1 MFRLRLIAGL
11 LIAGALCLPRAGAAD
26 DMTPGASP
34 AAPTETPVPAAGDA
48 ALAVLS
54 ERYYQGLWKFSPTT
68 ATQVGV
74 HTYDTKLD
82 PVTPGAIQLEVNR
95 EHATLAELQKID
107 PAKLSLDG
115 RTDQALLEASI
126 GNNLFTL
133 EERPDWQL
141 PPGLLHRHRVGRRL
155 HDHDARFRAAAA
167 ASPIG
172 DRAREAHPRRARPRD
187 EEHPSISRGAD
198 RRVGQQPWTPTVRW
212 ISSRMTCRWRSP
224 ASPTHRSRQQF
235 AASNAAAIA
244 AVSRYAAFIHHSVV
258 PAAHGAYAI
267 GPAAYAEL
275 ERYQNATDIP
285 IAQLLSVGEA
295 NLAKDKAGIIASA
308 RAIDPNKT
316 VQQVVAS
323 IQEDHPRSDQLLA
336 VAQTDLNTLVAFIKE
351 KSIIDLPPAPIATV
365 VKTPEFQAQTSFAS
379 MNAPGPLETK
389 ATEAYYNVTIV
400 DPNWTPEQAN
410 QHLRFFNR
418 PGLVIVG
425 SHEAYP
431 GHYTNYLFNKTHDL
445 SLIRK
450 IEWNNAFGEGWA
462 HYDEQMMVDE
472 GLGNGDPRYR
482 VLQLMLALQRDCR
495 YIVGIKEH
503 TQGMSVASATTF
515 FMDNAFMGKEP
526 AYREAVRGTQ
536 DPLYGYYTL
545 GKLMLLKLRADYQT
559 KMGAAYSLRAFHDA
573 VLSHGDPPIYYL
585 RKFML
590 GPDDTGSL
598 L

>member
-1 MFRLRLIAGL
+1 M
-11 LIAGALCLPRAGAAD
+11 PRAGAAD
-26 DMTPGASP
+26 DMTSGASP
-34 AAPTETPVPAAGDA
+34 VAPAETPVPAAGDA
-48 ALAVLS
+48 ALVVLS
-54 ERYYQGLWKFSPTT
+54 ERYYQGLWKFSPTA

-82 PVTPGAIQLEVNR
+82 PVTPGAIQLEVTR
-95 EHATLAELQKID
+95 LHSTLADLQKID

-115 RTDQALLEASI
+115 RTDQWLLEASI
-126 GNNLFTL
+126 GNELFTL
-133 EERPDWQL
+133 EERPDWQ
-141 PPGLLHRHRVGRRL
+141 RRPAYYTDIVSGGVYTIMTRDFAPL
-155 HDHDARFRAAAA
+155 SQRLQLVIAREKLIPAVLAQGMKNIRPSAVAPIVAAAN
-167 ASPIG
+167 G
-172 DRAREAHPRRARPRD
+172 LD
-187 EEHPSISRGAD
+187 AD
-198 RRVGQQPWTPTVRW
+198 GSVDFFSHDVPLAFAGVTDKALLR
-212 ISSRMTCRWRSP
+212 
-224 ASPTHRSRQQF
+224 QF

-244 AVSRYAAFIHHSVV
+244 AVSRYAAFIHRTVT
-258 PAAHGAYAI
+258 PAAHGSYAI
-267 GPAAYAEL
+267 GAAAYAEL
-275 ERYQNATDIP
+275 EKYQNATDIP
-285 IAQLLSVGEA
+285 VAQLLSVGEA
-295 NLAKDKAGIIASA
+295 NLAKDKAAIIATS

-336 VAQTDLNTLVAFIKE
+336 VAQADLNTLVAFIKE

-472 GLGNGDPRYR
+472 GLGNGDPHYR
-482 VLQLMLALQRDCR
+482 VMQLMLALQRDCR

-515 FMDNAFMGKEP
+515 FMDNAYMPKEP

-585 RKFML
+585 RKFIL